1 MSGVTLPKIP
11 LGRVVAERH
20 FVLWDSGS
28 SEREIVVK
36 LRAPIQAESYG
47 LPAVSRCPT
56 QILGLGVDQIV
67 YAPAG
72 EDAFLALCYA
82 LDLIGQVLEGGSKSL
97 NLQNRD
103 KTGVTE
109 DSLVLNLSG
118 ARPPSR
124 LFPCPETNRAD

>member
-1 MSGVTLPKIP
+1 MPNGILFFGTREAANARLSLNYAPRYRPRVTAFL
-11 LGRVVAERH
+11 LC
-20 FVLWDSGS
+20 
-28 SEREIVVK
+28 
-36 LRAPIQAESYG
+36 
-47 LPAVSRCPT
+47 PAVPT